1 MSAQILAMNNVE
13 LSPDMTD
20 NLKGATAG
28 VHPLLAPVI
37 SRLATLYPLWRL
49 VAVRARHMATGLGIQ
64 PLAVDFKVYHEGEE
78 LGTIE
83 LSRRGGDDV
92 IAVGNERI
100 DRARA
105 RSRAYRTMDADKAI
119 LMAKKM
125 FSKKNVNER
134 VKTSEYLAEK
144 VLTKGVWQ
152 REREINKRENEVEGA
167 AFSFIKGVGYKFF
180 LEYLEKE
187 EVPSARDKLKKIMEE
202 IVTYQADMV
211 TIKKVQENYDKE
223 ITALVIRDGGSY
235 IVKQGDQLNNYDD
248 TTLPEAMRM
257 KLGMLKLVGDEHY
270 VADVGCRVSNE
281 VFVLLMD

>member
-1 MSAQILAMNNVE
+1 MNNVE
-13 LSPDMTD
+13 LCPE
-20 NLKGATAG
+20 LKDKTVAG
-28 VHPLLAPVI
+28 VHSLLAPVI
-37 SRLATLYPLWRL
+37 SRLATLYPLWKL
-49 VAVRARHMATGLGIQ
+49 VAMRARLMSHGLGIQ
-64 PLAVDFKVYHEGEE
+64 PIAVDFKVYHEGEE

-83 LSRRGGDDV
+83 LSCRGSDDV
-92 IAVGNERI
+92 IAVFNERI

-105 RSRAYRTMDADKAI
+105 RSHAYRTIDADKAI

-134 VKTSEYLAEK
+134 VKTSEDLAEK
-144 VLTKGVWQ
+144 VITKGVWK
-152 REREINKRENEVEGA
+152 REREINSRENLVETAATAFIMGA
-167 AFSFIKGVGYKFF
+167 GHKFF
-180 LEYLEKE
+180 LEYLEKV
-187 EVPSARDKLKKIMEE
+187 EVPSTRDNLKKIMEE
-202 IVTYQADMV
+202 IDTYKTDML

-235 IVKQGDQLNNYDD
+235 IVKQGDQVNNYDD

-270 VADVGCRVSNE
+270 VANVGCRVNNE

>member
-1 MSAQILAMNNVE
+1 
-13 LSPDMTD
+13 
-20 NLKGATAG
+20 
-28 VHPLLAPVI
+28 
-37 SRLATLYPLWRL
+37 
-49 VAVRARHMATGLGIQ
+49 
-64 PLAVDFKVYHEGEE
+64 
-78 LGTIE
+78 
-83 LSRRGGDDV
+83 
-92 IAVGNERI
+92 
-100 DRARA
+100 
-105 RSRAYRTMDADKAI
+105 
-119 LMAKKM
+119 MAKKM

-144 VLTKGVWQ
+144 ALTKGVWQ

-187 EVPSARDKLKKIMEE
+187 EVPSARDKLKKIMDE

-211 TIKKVQENYDKE
+211 TISKVKNNYDKE

>member
-1 MSAQILAMNNVE
+1 MSAQIFTMNNVE
-13 LSPDMTD
+13 LSPEMKDS
-20 NLKGATAG
+20 LKVTVAG

-49 VAVRARHMATGLGIQ
+49 VAVRARHMSHGLGRQ
-64 PLAVDFKVYHEGEE
+64 PLATDFKVYHEGEE
-78 LGTIE
+78 LGIIE
-83 LSRRGGDDV
+83 LSCRGRDDV

-100 DRARA
+100 DKA
-105 RSRAYRTMDADKAI
+105 RSRSSVYRTMDADKAI

-187 EVPSARDKLKKIMEE
+187 EVPSARDKLKKIMDE

-211 TIKKVQENYDKE
+211 TISKVKNNYDKE